1 MQDIKLVMIPNELMQ
16 SDIVQWL
23 VCIAAGVAV
32 LVSTL
37 KGQKAAKDK
46 DKGSDDNALFSLLK
60 SFSELA
66 GDVEILSRAASNL
79 ERDVKEVSESIKVM
93 METNRRTLDKVD
105 SIETSVAVLK
115 DRG

>member
-1 MQDIKLVMIPNELMQ
+1 MIPNELMQ

-23 VCIAAGVAV
+23 VGIAAGAAV

-37 KGQKAAKDK
+37 KGQKAARDSRVGDGDK
-46 DKGSDDNALFSLLK
+46 ALFSLLRN
-60 SFSELA
+60 FSELA
-66 GDVEILSRAASNL
+66 GDVEVLSRAASNL
-79 ERDVKEVSESIKVM
+79 ERDVKEVSESLKVM